1 MIPAAAAVKPPAQG
15 TAVQKPSLRTRV
27 LRNVMVPLALTWLAG
42 TLVMLAIANEFMQ
55 QAFDRSLLDDAYVV
69 AANVKRRDG
78 GPLEL
83 SLSPRE
89 ISSLMFDQFE
99 SVFFA
104 VLTPDGELVAGQPG
118 LHNAAAPDRAL
129 HRFSDITLNGR
140 AVRAVALHVA
150 QPSPFNVIVAETTQS
165 RSRAL
170 QRLLAYSIVPQLV
183 FLLGLGAWLRR
194 SIASDM
200 GPLVHLQQA
209 MDIRDANDLTPVP
222 VEAST
227 RDIERLGGALN
238 SLLARLEE
246 SGRAK
251 REFTGNVAHEMRT
264 PLAGIRALAEYGLSQ
279 KDPQV
284 WLAQLRGIVA
294 SQARAS
300 RLVDQ
305 LLALALADEAETG
318 IQMVPVALDAM
329 VHDAVMR
336 HLVKADA
343 ASVDLGARGVEVTTT
358 VAGDG
363 MLIEG
368 ILNNLLDNALRY
380 GLSQDGEPSSVTVA
394 LSRSGSDVVLAVI
407 DNGPGL
413 SADLRARLTQRW
425 AQGAA
430 GQLLGQGVGLGM
442 AIVAQYAQ
450 LMNARLELGDGP
462 DGRGLSASVVFRAGE
477 HGDSST

>member
-1 MIPAAAAVKPPAQG
+1 MTLAAAAA
-15 TAVQKPSLRTRV
+15 QKPSLRTRV

-42 TLVMLAIANEFMQ
+42 TLVMLTIANEFMQ
-55 QAFDRSLLDDAYVV
+55 QAFDRTLLDDAYVV

-78 GPLEL
+78 GALEL

-89 ISSLMFDQFE
+89 ISSLLFDQFE

-118 LHNAAAPDRAL
+118 LHGAASPDRGP
-129 HRFSDITLNGR
+129 HRFSDVILNGR
-140 AVRAVALHVA
+140 AVRAVALHVDE
-150 QPSPFNVIVAETTQS
+150 PSPFNVIVAETTQS
-165 RSRAL
+165 RTRSL
-170 QRLLAYSIVPQLV
+170 QRLLAWSIVPQLI
-183 FLLGLGAWLRR
+183 FLLGLGWWLRR
-194 SIASDM
+194 AVARDL
-200 GPLVHLQQA
+200 GPLVQLQQA
-209 MDIRDANDLTPVP
+209 MDRRDANDLAPVP

-227 RDIERLGGALN
+227 RDLERLGSALN
-238 SLLARLEE
+238 SLLARLDE
-246 SGRAK
+246 SGRAQ

-279 KDPQV
+279 KDPQI
-284 WLAQLRGIVA
+284 WLAQLKGIVA

-305 LLALALADEAETG
+305 LLALALADEAKAG
-318 IQMVPVALDAM
+318 IHLSPVALDTM

-336 HLVKADA
+336 YLARADA
-343 ASVDLGARGVEVTTT
+343 AGIDLGARGVEVSTT
-358 VAGDG
+358 VTGDA

-380 GLSQDGEPSSVTVA
+380 GLSQTSEPTSVTVA
-394 LSRSGSDVVLAVI
+394 LTRSGTETWLSVI

-413 SADLRARLTQRW
+413 SPELRTRLTQRW

-430 GQLLGQGVGLGM
+430 GQLLGQGAGLGM

-450 LMNARLELGDGP
+450 LMNARLELGAGP
-462 DGRGLSASVVFRAGE
+462 DGKGLSASVVFVG
-477 HGDSST
+477 G

>member
-1 MIPAAAAVKPPAQG
+1 M
-15 TAVQKPSLRTRV
+15 QKPSLRTRV
-27 LRNVMVPLALTWLAG
+27 LRNVMVPLAVTWLAG
-42 TLVMLAIANEFMQ
+42 TLVMLTIANEFIQ

-69 AANVKRRDG
+69 SANVKRRDG

-118 LHNAAAPDRAL
+118 LHNAAAPDRGPY
-129 HRFSDITLNGR
+129 RFSDINLNGR
-140 AVRAVALHVA
+140 AVRAVALHVTE
-150 QPSPFNVIVAETTQS
+150 PSPFNVIVAETTQS
-165 RSRAL
+165 RTHAL

-194 SIASDM
+194 AIARDM

-209 MDIRDANDLTPVP
+209 MDRRDANDLTPMP

-227 RDIERLGGALN
+227 RDIDRLGGALN

-246 SGRAK
+246 SGRAQ

-284 WLAQLRGIVA
+284 WLAQLQGIVA

-305 LLALALADEAETG
+305 LLALALADEAKAS
-318 IQMVPVALDAM
+318 IHMAPVALDAM

-336 HLVKADA
+336 YLARADA
-343 ASVDLGARGVEVTTT
+343 ADVDLGARGIEVATSVE
-358 VAGDG
+358 GDT

-394 LSRSGSDVVLAVI
+394 LSLSGAEVTLSVI

-413 SADLRARLTQRW
+413 SAELRARLTQRW

-450 LMNARLELGDGP
+450 LMNARLVLGTGTGAGS
-462 DGRGLSASVVFRAGE
+462 DGRGLSASVVFR
-477 HGDSST
+477 SSDQGKSSAS

>member
-1 MIPAAAAVKPPAQG
+1 VIPAAAAVKPHAQV

-27 LRNVMVPLALTWLAG
+27 LRNVMMPLALTWLAG
-42 TLVMLAIANEFMQ
+42 TLVMLGIANEFMQ
-55 QAFDRSLLDDAYVV
+55 QAFDRTLLDDAYVV
-69 AANVKRRDG
+69 SANVKRRAG

-89 ISSLMFDQFE
+89 ISSLLFDKFE

-118 LHNAAAPDRAL
+118 LHNAAAPDRGQ
-129 HRFSDITLNGR
+129 HRFSDMNLNGR
-140 AVRAVALHVA
+140 GVRAVALHVA
-150 QPSPFNVIVAETTQS
+150 EPSPFIVIVAETTQS
-165 RSRAL
+165 RTHAL

-194 SIASDM
+194 AIARDM

-209 MDIRDANDLTPVP
+209 MDMRDAKDLTPVP

-238 SLLARLEE
+238 SLLWRLDESARVQ
-246 SGRAK
+246 
-251 REFTGNVAHEMRT
+251 REFTGTVAHEMRT

-284 WLAQLRGIVA
+284 WFAQLQGIVA

-300 RLVDQ
+300 RLIDQ
-305 LLALALADEAETG
+305 LLALALADEAKASIHMT
-318 IQMVPVALDAM
+318 PVALDAM
-329 VHDAVMR
+329 VQDAVMR
-336 HLVKADA
+336 YLARADVA
-343 ASVDLGARGVEVTTT
+343 RVDLGARGVEVATT
-358 VAGDG
+358 VAGDA

-394 LSRSGSDVVLAVI
+394 LARSGPEVTLSVI

-413 SADLRARLTQRW
+413 STELRARLTQRW
-425 AQGAA
+425 KQGAA
-430 GQLLGQGVGLGM
+430 GQLMGQGAGLGM

-462 DGRGLSASVVFRAGE
+462 EGRGLSASVVFPAGE
-477 HGDSST
+477 PENQ